1 MDGEGCFTIGY
12 KESKK
17 TFYIRAIL
25 SQKDDIEQIRQ
36 VTGGCIES
44 QKATQAKSI
53 VMKDLVMKDLAKS
66 ELAKSEG
73 KNTE

>member
-1 MDGEGCFTIGY
+1 MDGDGCFTIGY
-12 KESKK
+12 IESKK

-25 SQKDDIEQIRQ
+25 SQKDDIEHIRQ

-44 QKATQAKSI
+44 HKAKQAYSI
-53 VMKDLVMKDLAKS
+53 VMKDLP
-66 ELAKSEG
+66 KSEG